1 MLRILVISLFVANL
15 LLLGFKSGK
24 PATQPKTVEKRAVT
38 EDSSIPTIYLFSEI
52 MENRDLMS
60 GNRRCFSL
68 GPFHSIEERVDV
80 YTRLLDVSVS
90 IDERETQALVEKG
103 YWVFMPPYSSL
114 LEANQALLTLQALG
128 LEDIGVI
135 YEGKW
140 ANAVSLGYFLRQGNA
155 LRRKKGLEER
165 GHAPLIRVQRH
176 TESRYWLD
184 YEQDPG
190 SDLIALDMK
199 NRPND
204 FMQRALPCPE
214 QSVFNIAGVNPTPVV
229 ENLAQAQLTEEDIEG
244 QPGEDGGINLEQNIE
259 DLPDGKPDSDTLEPV
274 ETIPAGTDEQESDD
288 VDGVESGQ
296 GTEIEDDSGT
306 GTESGEA

>member
-1 MLRILVISLFVANL
+1 MLRILVISLFVTNL
-15 LLLGFKSGK
+15 LLLGFKSST
-24 PATQPKTVEKRAVT
+24 PATQPKTVEKQAVV
-38 EDSSIPTIYLFSEI
+38 EDSGIPTIYLFSEI

-80 YTRLLDVSVS
+80 YTRLLDLSIS

-114 LEANQALLTLQALG
+114 LEANRALLTLQALG
-128 LEDIGVI
+128 LEDVGVI
-135 YEGKW
+135 FEGEW
-140 ANAVSLGYFLRQGNA
+140 ENAVSLGYFLRQENA

-165 GHAPLIRVQRH
+165 GHEPRIRVQRQS
-176 TESRYWLD
+176 ESRYWLD

-190 SDLIALDMK
+190 SDLIALDMQ

-214 QSVFNIAGVNPTPVV
+214 QSVFNITAVDPAPRVDNP
-229 ENLAQAQLTEEDIEG
+229 AQAQLAEGDIEG
-244 QPGEDGGINLEQNIE
+244 QPGEDGGNDLEQNIE
-259 DLPDGKPDSDTLEPV
+259 DLPDGNPDSDTLETV
-274 ETIPAGTDEQESDD
+274 ETIPAETDEQEPDD
-288 VDGVESGQ
+288 VDGAESGQ
-296 GTEIEDDSGT
+296 GTEIVADSGT
-306 GTESGEA
+306 GTETGEG

>member
-15 LLLGFKSGK
+15 LLLGFRSSK
-24 PATQPKTVEKRAVT
+24 PATQPKTVEKQAVV

-68 GPFHSIEERVDV
+68 GPFHSAVDTADV

-90 IDERETQALVEKG
+90 ISERETQALVEKG

-114 LEANQALLTLQALG
+114 LEANRALLTLQALG
-128 LEDIGVI
+128 LSDIGII
-135 YEGKW
+135 YEGEW
-140 ANAVSLGYFLRQGNA
+140 ANAVSLGYFLRQENA
-155 LRRKKGLEER
+155 QRRKKGLEER
-165 GHAPLIRVQRH
+165 GHAPLIRVQRQS
-176 TESRYWLD
+176 ESRYWLD

-190 SDLIALDMK
+190 SDLIALDIQ

-214 QSVFNIAGVNPTPVV
+214 QSVFNVASVDPTPLVG
-229 ENLAQAQLTEEDIEG
+229 NLAQAQLSEEDIEG
-244 QPGEDGGINLEQNIE
+244 ELSEDGGIDLEQGIE
-259 DLPDGKPDSDTLEPV
+259 SLPDGNPDSDTLETV
-274 ETIPAGTDEQESDD
+274 ETIPAGTDEQEPDD
-288 VDGVESGQ
+288 VDGSESGQ
-296 GTEIEDDSGT
+296 GTEIEEDSGT

>member
-15 LLLGFKSGK
+15 LLLGFKSSK
-24 PATQPKTVEKRAVT
+24 PATQPKTVERQAVV

-68 GPFHSIEERVDV
+68 GPFHSTEDTANV

-90 IDERETQALVEKG
+90 ISERETQALVEKG

-114 LEANQALLTLQALG
+114 LEANRALLTLQALG
-128 LEDIGVI
+128 LEDIGII
-135 YEGKW
+135 YEGEW
-140 ANAVSLGYFLRQGNA
+140 ANAVSLGYFLRQENA

-165 GHAPLIRVQRH
+165 GHEPRIRVQRQS
-176 TESRYWLD
+176 ESRYWLD

-190 SDLIALDMK
+190 SELIALDMQK
-199 NRPND
+199 RPND

-214 QSVFNIAGVNPTPVV
+214 QSVFNIASVDPAPLVD
-229 ENLAQAQLTEEDIEG
+229 NLSQAQLAEG
-244 QPGEDGGINLEQNIE
+244 DIE
-259 DLPDGKPDSDTLEPV
+259 DLPDGNPDSDTLETV
-274 ETIPAGTDEQESDD
+274 ETIPAETDEQEPDD

-296 GTEIEDDSGT
+296 GTEIEGDSGT
-306 GTESGEA
+306 GTETGEG

>member
-15 LLLGFKSGK
+15 LLLGFKSSK
-24 PATQPKTVEKRAVT
+24 PATQPKTVEKQAVV
-38 EDSSIPTIYLFSEI
+38 EDSRIPTIYLFSEI

-68 GPFHSIEERVDV
+68 GPFHSTEDTADV
-80 YTRLLDVSVS
+80 YTRLTDVSVS
-90 IDERETQALVEKG
+90 ISERETQALVEKG

-114 LEANQALLTLQALG
+114 LEANRALLALQALG
-128 LEDIGVI
+128 LNDIAVI

-140 ANAVSLGYFLRQGNA
+140 ANAVSLGYFLRQENA

-176 TESRYWLD
+176 SESRYWLD

-190 SDLIALDMK
+190 SELIALDMQ

-214 QSVFNIAGVNPTPVV
+214 QSVFNSVSVDPTPPV
-229 ENLAQAQLTEEDIEG
+229 EIPAQAQLSEEDIEG
-244 QPGEDGGINLEQNIE
+244 QPGEDSGF
-259 DLPDGKPDSDTLEPV
+259 DL
-274 ETIPAGTDEQESDD
+274 EQESDD

-296 GTEIEDDSGT
+296 GTEIENDSST
-306 GTESGEA
+306 GTETGEG

>member
-15 LLLGFKSGK
+15 LLLGFKSST
-24 PATQPKTVEKRAVT
+24 PATQPKTIETQAVV
-38 EDSSIPTIYLFSEI
+38 EDSRIPTIYLFSEI

-68 GPFHSIEERVDV
+68 GPFHATEDRADV

-114 LEANQALLTLQALG
+114 LEANRALLTLQALG
-128 LEDIGVI
+128 LDDIGVI
-135 YEGKW
+135 YEGEW
-140 ANAVSLGYFLRQGNA
+140 ENAISLGYFLRQKNA
-155 LRRKKGLEER
+155 MRRKEGLEER
-165 GHAPLIRVQRH
+165 GHEPRIRVQRQA
-176 TESRYWLD
+176 ESRYWLD

-190 SDLIALDMK
+190 SDLIALDMQ

-214 QSVFNIAGVNPTPVV
+214 QSVFNVV
-229 ENLAQAQLTEEDIEG
+229 TVDPIPLVDNLAQAQLSE
-244 QPGEDGGINLEQNIE
+244 E
-259 DLPDGKPDSDTLEPV
+259 DLPDGNPDSDTLETV
-274 ETIPAGTDEQESDD
+274 ETIPAETDEQEPDD
-288 VDGVESGQ
+288 VDGSESGQ
-296 GTEIEDDSGT
+296 GTEIEEDSGT
-306 GTESGEA
+306 ETETGEG

>member
-15 LLLGFKSGK
+15 LLFGFRSST
-24 PATQPKTVEKRAVT
+24 PATQPKTVEKQTVV
-38 EDSSIPTIYLFSEI
+38 EDSRIPTIYLFSEI

-60 GNRRCFSL
+60 GNRLCFSL
-68 GPFHSIEERVDV
+68 GPFHSIDGRADV

-114 LEANQALLTLQALG
+114 LEANRALLTLQALG

-135 YEGKW
+135 YEGEW
-140 ANAVSLGYFLRQGNA
+140 ANAISLGYFLRQENA

-165 GHAPLIRVQRH
+165 GHEPRIRVQRQS
-176 TESRYWLD
+176 ESRYWLD

-190 SDLIALDMK
+190 SDLIALDMQ

-214 QSVFNIAGVNPTPVV
+214 QSVFNIVTVDPTPLV
-229 ENLAQAQLTEEDIEG
+229 ENLAQAQLSEADIDG
-244 QPGEDGGINLEQNIE
+244 QLAEDGGIDLEQNVE
-259 DLPDGKPDSDTLEPV
+259 DSPDGNLDSDTLETA
-274 ETIPAGTDEQESDD
+274 ETLPAGTDEQEPDE
-288 VDGVESGQ
+288 VDGVEAGQ
-296 GTEIEDDSGT
+296 GTETGT
-306 GTESGEA
+306 GEASLLAART